1 MVCKKVKAIKR
12 GIMKRLYRN
21 INEAKIGGVCAG
33 LGDYFKIDP
42 VIVRLAF
49 LLLIFTGGGIAYI
62 VAWIIVPIQK

>member
-1 MVCKKVKAIKR
+1 
-12 GIMKRLYRN
+12 MKRLYRN

-62 VAWIIVPIQK
+62 VAWIIIPVQK